1 MGSIALGQEPST
13 GIFSITEGDAE
24 TRWNELRV
32 LPAQSKV
39 TVSKLTEDRWQV
51 SVTAVKEDII
61 GTSREDFVLEFLNS
75 KSPEAAV
82 SKQTLPV
89 SWKTVSENLSV
100 TPSGVYL
107 SGDRVAKVKIESLK
121 DRPVEISRME
131 IPKNAPIQVRQ
142 VKVEEQ
148 LHLEFTNFQPKG
160 KTQNQVL
167 WSGKIQLELS
177 DQFAR
182 ELCWVIIMK

>member
-61 GTSREDFVLEFLNS
+61 GTSREDFVLDYVNINE
-75 KSPEAAV
+75 
-82 SKQTLPV
+82 
-89 SWKTVSENLSV
+89 
-100 TPSGVYL
+100 G
-107 SGDRVAKVKIESLK
+107 
-121 DRPVEISRME
+121 
-131 IPKNAPIQVRQ
+131 
-142 VKVEEQ
+142 
-148 LHLEFTNFQPKG
+148 
-160 KTQNQVL
+160 
-167 WSGKIQLELS
+167 
-177 DQFAR
+177 
-182 ELCWVIIMK
+182 

>member
-61 GTSREDFVLEFLNS
+61 GTSREDFVLELLNS
-75 KSPEAAV
+75 KSPEATV
-82 SKQTLPV
+82 SKQTLPLT
-89 SWKTVSENLSV
+89 WKTFSENFSV
-100 TPSGVYL
+100 SPQGVYL
-107 SGDRVAKVKIESLK
+107 SEDRVGEVKVKSLK
-121 DRPVEISRME
+121 GRPVEITWID
-131 IPKNAPIQVRQ
+131 IPQDAPVQ
-142 VKVEEQ
+142 VK
-148 LHLEFTNFQPKG
+148 
-160 KTQNQVL
+160 
-167 WSGKIQLELS
+167 
-177 DQFAR
+177 
-182 ELCWVIIMK
+182 